1 VILILGFPEPAIK
14 VNSVMCKNPSI
25 LSGISW
31 RNNDV
36 LEMSIFF
43 AAQPYIKQTKSKN
56 QSETN
61 NTQEK
66 TQN

>member
-1 VILILGFPEPAIK
+1 VILIFGFPEPTIK

-36 LEMSIFF
+36 LEMSTFF
-43 AAQPYIKQTKSKN
+43 AAQPY
-56 QSETN
+56 
-61 NTQEK
+61 
-66 TQN
+66 